1 MAQSALVTGCAGFIG
16 SHLCEAL
23 LNRGWRVIGIDN
35 LLDNYHHGVKSK
47 NLYPLL
53 QHPDF
58 RFIKD
63 DLIKAPLECIVKDCG
78 YIFHQAG
85 QPGVRSSW
93 GEQFDTY
100 VANNV
105 LATQRL
111 LEAVK
116 HQDIKKFVFAST
128 SSVYGSTGLLP
139 TTEDHLPAPYSPYGV
154 TKLAAEH
161 LCGLY
166 HKNYGVPVVSLR
178 YFTVYGPRQRP
189 DMAISRFIHCIMDGK
204 PITVYGNGKQR
215 RDFTYVDDI
224 VKANIL
230 AAESPVTGEVFNVG
244 GGRPVELMHVI
255 GMLERIAAR
264 KADLE
269 FMPIQRGDVR
279 DTWADI
285 RKISGMLDF
294 EPSTPL
300 ETGLER
306 QIEYIKISFY

>member
-23 LNRGWRVIGIDN
+23 LNRGWRVTGIDS
-35 LLDNYHHGVKSK
+35 LLDNYHYGVKIK

-53 QHPDF
+53 QHPGF
-58 RFIKD
+58 RFVED
-63 DLIKAPLECIVKDCG
+63 DLTKAPLKDIVKNCG

-85 QPGVRSSW
+85 QPGVRGSW

-100 VANNV
+100 VVNNV

-111 LEAVK
+111 LEAAK
-116 HQDIKKFVFAST
+116 HRGIRKFVFAST
-128 SSVYGSTGLLP
+128 SSVYGSTSILP
-139 TTEDHLPAPYSPYGV
+139 TAEDHLPAPFSPYGV

-166 HKNYGVPVVSLR
+166 HKNYGIPVVSLR

-189 DMAISRFIHCIMDGK
+189 DMAISRFIHCILGGK
-204 PITVYGNGKQR
+204 PITVYGDGKQR
-215 RDFTYVDDI
+215 RDFTYIDDI

-230 AAESPVTGEVFNVG
+230 AAESPATGEVFNVG
-244 GGRPVELMHVI
+244 SGKPVELIYVI
-255 GMLERIAAR
+255 GMLERITAK
-264 KADLE
+264 KASLE
-269 FMPIQRGDVR
+269 FMLIQRGDVR

>member
-23 LNRGWRVIGIDN
+23 LDRGWRVTGIDN
-35 LLDNYHHGVKSK
+35 LLNNYHHGVKSK

-53 QHPDF
+53 QHQGF
-58 RFIKD
+58 RFVED
-63 DLIKAPLECIVKDCG
+63 DLTKAPLKDFVKGCG

-100 VANNV
+100 MVNNI

-111 LEAVK
+111 LEAAKNQGVR
-116 HQDIKKFVFAST
+116 KFVFAST
-128 SSVYGSTGLLP
+128 SSVYGSTGVLP
-139 TTEDHLPAPYSPYGV
+139 ISEDRLPAPYSPYGV

-166 HKNYGVPVVSLR
+166 HKNYGIPVVSLR

-189 DMAISRFIHCIMDGK
+189 DMAISRFIHCILDGK
-204 PITVYGNGKQR
+204 PITVYGDGKQR

-244 GGRPVELMHVI
+244 SGWPVELMHVI
-255 GMLERIAAR
+255 GMLERIAAK

-269 FMPIQRGDVR
+269 FMPVQKGDLR

-285 RKISGMLDF
+285 RKISGMLGF

-300 ETGLER
+300 EKGLER
-306 QIEYIKISFY
+306 QIEYIKKYI

>member
-1 MAQSALVTGCAGFIG
+1 MAQCALVTGCAGFIG

-23 LNRGWRVIGIDN
+23 LNRGWRVTGIDSM
-35 LLDNYHHGVKSK
+35 LDNYHYVVKSK

-53 QHPDF
+53 QRPNF
-58 RFIKD
+58 KFVKD

-85 QPGVRSSW
+85 QPGVRNSW
-93 GEQFDTY
+93 GDQFDYY
-100 VANNV
+100 VANNI

-111 LEAVK
+111 LEAAK
-116 HQDIKKFVFAST
+116 NQGIRKFVFAST
-128 SSVYGSTGLLP
+128 SSVYGSTDVLP
-139 TTEDHLPAPYSPYGV
+139 IAEDRLPAPYSPYGV

-166 HKNYGVPVVSLR
+166 HKNYGIPVVSLR

-189 DMAISRFIHCIMDGK
+189 DMAISRFIHCILDGK
-204 PITVYGNGKQR
+204 PITVYGDGKQR
-215 RDFTYVDDI
+215 RDFTYIDDI

-230 AAESPVTGEVFNVG
+230 AAESPVAGEVFNVG
-244 GGRPVELMHVI
+244 SGRPVELIYVI
-255 GMLERIAAR
+255 GMLERIAAK

-269 FMPIQRGDVR
+269 FMPVQSGDVR

-285 RKISGMLDF
+285 RKISGVLGF

-300 ETGLER
+300 EAGLER
-306 QIEYIKISFY
+306 QIEYIKNIYE